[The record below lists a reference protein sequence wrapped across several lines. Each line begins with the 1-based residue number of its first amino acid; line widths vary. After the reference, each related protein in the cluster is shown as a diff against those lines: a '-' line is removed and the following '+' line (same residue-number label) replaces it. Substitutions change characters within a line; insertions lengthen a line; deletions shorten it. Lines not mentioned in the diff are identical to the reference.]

1 MGAQLETMGRSDRQP
16 YNVSNLDDRSRF
28 VRHRVAADARG
39 AARVRA
45 DFGVWLKTH
54 FALGGDRFSDVVLAV
69 NEAIANAAEFAY
81 CDATQRG
88 TLDVSASYDHQSD
101 TLAVTVDD
109 RGRWRQK
116 VPAQRH
122 QQLRGRGIPL
132 MRALADEVAI
142 DRTPH
147 GTRVAMT
154 WTGLTQ
160 RS

>member
-1 MGAQLETMGRSDRQP
+1 MGRSDRQP
-16 YNVSNLDDRSRF
+16 YNASNPDDRSRF
-28 VRHRVAADARG
+28 VRHRVAADPRS

-54 FALGGDRFSDVVLAV
+54 FALGADRFSDVVLAV

-81 CDATQRG
+81 CDAARHG
-88 TLDVSASYDHQSD
+88 TLDLSASYDHQSD

-109 RGRWRQK
+109 RGRWREK
-116 VPAQRH
+116 VPVQHH

-147 GTRVAMT
+147 GTRVAMI
-154 WTGLTQ
+154 WTGLT
-160 RS
+160 RRP